1 MDFMQN
7 GISSVH
13 TLIVFKDGTAHKRI
27 VGTRSKRDILA
38 VL

>member
-1 MDFMQN
+1 MQN
-7 GISSVH
+7 GIISVP
-13 TLIVFKDGTAHKRI
+13 TLIAFKDGTAHKRI